1 MLSSFASW
9 LVKALSW
16 LAITIINFLVDV
28 INAMI
33 VLLASIFST
42 LLSVFPDMNIDFSPP
57 AALISLAAH
66 INWFVPMSSFA
77 TAFALFCASY
87 VVYFSIR
94 PILKF
99 LQFA

>member
-1 MLSSFASW
+1 MLSAFASW

-16 LAITIINFLVDV
+16 LAITIINFFVDV
-28 INAMI
+28 VNAAI

-42 LLSVFPDMNIDFSPP
+42 LLSAFPDMNIDFFFFFS
-57 AALISLAAH
+57 LISLAAH

-77 TAFALFCASY
+77 ASFAIFCASY
-87 VVYFSIR
+87 VTYFSFR

-99 LQFA
+99 LHFA